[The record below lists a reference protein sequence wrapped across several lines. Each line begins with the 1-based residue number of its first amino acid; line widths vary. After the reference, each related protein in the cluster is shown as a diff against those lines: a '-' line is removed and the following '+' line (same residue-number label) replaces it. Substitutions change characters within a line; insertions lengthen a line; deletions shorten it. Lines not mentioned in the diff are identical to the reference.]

1 MRENEQRLDELEIK
15 VSYQDD
21 LVQELNVIVSQQQKK
36 IDQLEASI
44 NSLNERIRELAM
56 SAPADPPLEE
66 KPPHY

>member
-1 MRENEQRLDELEIK
+1 MHETEQRLDELEIK
-15 VSYQDD
+15 ISYQDD
-21 LVQELNVIVSQQQKK
+21 LVHELNAIVSQQQKK

-56 SAPADPPLEE
+56 SAPGDPPLEE